1 MFLSSL
7 ASPPREAIYVW
18 EGTNSQGSRVQ
29 GQMRAMGP
37 DHVMARLRGQG
48 VQAATVA
55 VRMRPTGRSVKSGDI
70 TAFTRQ
76 LATMLKSG
84 VPLMQCFDVM
94 TRDRSHERMS
104 RLLDEIR
111 AEVETGTSL
120 SAAFRMHPAHFNRLY
135 CNLIAAGETAGILDA
150 LLDRLALHRE
160 KTEAL
165 KRKVQSALTYP
176 AAVLTVAFL
185 VVAVIMIFVIPS
197 FKSVFASFGADLPAP
212 TLLVMAVSDFLLA
225 WWWLMLGM
233 AAGGGYLFFRTL
245 KNSQELQ
252 ALMDAWVLR
261 LPVFGKLVEK
271 ACIARWTRTLSTMF
285 AAGVPLLES
294 LDSAGGTSG
303 NSVYALATIRI
314 KQEVSRGSSLNAAMQ
329 GTGVFPAMVLQ
340 MCMIGEE
347 SGSLDAMLSKAA
359 DFFENEVD
367 LHVDAL
373 SSLLEPLIITTLGT
387 LIGGIVVAMYL
398 PIFKLGQ
405 VI

>member
-1 MFLSSL
+1 
-7 ASPPREAIYVW
+7 
-18 EGTNSQGSRVQ
+18 
-29 GQMRAMGP
+29 
-37 DHVMARLRGQG
+37 
-48 VQAATVA
+48 
-55 VRMRPTGRSVKSGDI
+55 
-70 TAFTRQ
+70 
-76 LATMLKSG
+76 
-84 VPLMQCFDVM
+84 
-94 TRDRSHERMS
+94 
-104 RLLDEIR
+104 
-111 AEVETGTSL
+111 
-120 SAAFRMHPAHFNRLY
+120 
-135 CNLIAAGETAGILDA
+135 
-150 LLDRLALHRE
+150 
-160 KTEAL
+160 
-165 KRKVQSALTYP
+165 
-176 AAVLTVAFL
+176 
-185 VVAVIMIFVIPS
+185 
-197 FKSVFASFGADLPAP
+197 VFASFGADLPAP